1 MKRQTKKGVANACG
15 LAAKARKL
23 ARYLDSTCLK
33 PTATEAEIDA
43 LCQVAREY
51 SFASVCV
58 HPSEVARCAEN
69 LRGSDVKV
77 CTVVGFPLGKNDPYI
92 KGEEALRA
100 LEDGADELDVVLN
113 VSLLKAACATAAF
126 DAAAYGKVLFDLT
139 PFHDRVAEERA
150 RTGREIATK
159 LIIECCNLT
168 DLEKRIACHLAKE
181 LGFDFV
187 KTSTGFGSGGATV
200 DDVRLMRE
208 TVGPEMGVK
217 AAGGIRGYEEAC
229 RMIAAGATRIG
240 TSSAEKIMEE
250 GARDGY
256 ASV

>member
-1 MKRQTKKGVANACG
+1 MKRQTKKA
-15 LAAKARKL
+15 AAKAREL

-33 PTATEAEIDA
+33 PTATKEELDA
-43 LCQVAREY
+43 LCKAARKH

-58 HPSEVARCAEN
+58 HPADVAHCAEI

-77 CTVVGFPLGKNDPYI
+77 CTVVGFPLGKNDPHI
-92 KGEEALRA
+92 KGEEAFRA

-113 VSLLKAACATAAF
+113 VSLLKAACANPAF
-126 DAAAYGKVLFDLT
+126 DSAAYADVLGDLM
-139 PFHDRVAEERA
+139 PVVNRVAEARMRA
-150 RTGREIATK
+150 EREIATK
-159 LIIECCNLT
+159 LIIECCYLT
-168 DLEKRIACHLAKE
+168 DAEKKIACHLAQE

-200 DDVRLMRE
+200 ADVRLMRE
-208 TVGPEMGVK
+208 TVGDALGVK
-217 AAGGIRGYEEAC
+217 AAGGIRSYEDAC
-229 RMIAAGATRIG
+229 RMIAAGASRIG